1 MFTSELV
8 QTHHLGRL
16 AVIYI
21 RQSSPN
27 QVLTHQESL
36 RLQHALR
43 QRAEQLGWCSANI
56 QVIDAD
62 LGQTARTTVG
72 RSGFQELVTP
82 SAPIRSASSS
92 RTK

>member
-1 MFTSELV
+1 MNGS
-8 QTHHLGRL
+8 QKIQASHLSRQ

-43 QRAEQLGWCSANI
+43 QRAEQLGWAPAHV

-62 LGQTARTTVG
+62 LGQTARTTG
-72 RSGFQELVTP
+72 
-82 SAPIRSASSS
+82 
-92 RTK
+92 

>member
-1 MFTSELV
+1 MLTSELV
-8 QTHHLGRL
+8 QTHHLARQ

-36 RLQHALR
+36 RLQRALQ
-43 QRAEQLGWCSANI
+43 QRAEQLGWSPANI

-62 LGQTARTTVG
+62 LGQTARTAEG
-72 RSGFQELVTP
+72 RSGFQELVTRV
-82 SAPIRSASSS
+82 STDQVLSLIHI
-92 RTK
+92 